1 MTGSKTDSRRQST
14 AFQFMT
20 GGSPATQPQG
30 DISHLGISVGECLRI
45 APMREAVVVGGHGGL
60 DRLMSWVHVVD
71 HRDMEDSLDT
81 NELLL
86 TSGIALANDEALQ
99 REIFAIM
106 DRRQSAGLVISIG
119 EYISE
124 IPSRMKEFADL
135 FEIPLIA
142 IPWDVNFGD
151 ITRVLLTQFVGTHY
165 ALMERSQR
173 LHQELLGIV
182 LREGDLNAVCTS
194 IRTFAGVDAAIFD
207 EQLRPIA
214 SSETGVD
221 NPSRFSKSNLQK
233 ALSKIGFGQ
242 NGPSTVYITSL
253 DGQVTGVA
261 ATIRVADRRKG
272 FIAVELGS
280 TSVGIA
286 AHIVEIAANIA
297 ALLMGQEDR
306 LMRVARR
313 TESQLFG
320 VLDGALPTSASVMA
334 ELGLNRSDPVTVVI
348 TNIDESDMALA
359 LDAAKALLRKH
370 ARQFALAVR
379 GRSIVGL
386 VQLSANA
393 SSAWSTKLVR
403 KLRDEGF
410 GVLLGVSGQIS
421 AHGEIPMKYDELRE
435 LMRVSHFFQP
445 NDDVVN
451 SEHATVLMLALRNLT
466 SGSDMRAVCP
476 AILKIEEHDRSMH
489 GSLIE
494 ALVCFYEVDGNA
506 SLAARKLGVHRH
518 TIVYRLNRISEILGT
533 DLKGLMAFE
542 LRLQLLAWRL
552 ASE

>member
-1 MTGSKTDSRRQST
+1 MTRIRNEFYPSSSSPQATVKGSREPQST
-14 AFQFMT
+14 ADM
-20 GGSPATQPQG
+20 
-30 DISHLGISVGECLRI
+30 SHLSITVGECLTI
-45 APMREAVVVGGHGGL
+45 APMREAVVVAGHSGL
-60 DRLMSWVHVVD
+60 DRRMNWVHVVD

-81 NELLL
+81 RELLL
-86 TSGIALANDEALQ
+86 TSGIALASDEALQ
-99 REIFAIM
+99 SEIFAIM

-119 EYISE
+119 EYISD
-124 IPSRMKEFADL
+124 IPERMKELADV

-151 ITRVLLTQFVGTHY
+151 ITRVLLTQFVGNQY
-165 ALMERSQR
+165 ALLERSQR

-182 LREGDLNAVCTS
+182 LREGDLNAVCVA
-194 IRTFAGVDAAIFD
+194 IRTFAGVEAAVYD
-207 EQLRPIA
+207 EQLRLVA
-214 SSETGVD
+214 SSETDGMT
-221 NPSRFSKSNLQK
+221 PSQFSKVNLQK
-233 ALSKIGFGQ
+233 ALSHSGFGQ
-242 NGPSTVYITSL
+242 NGPAIAQIESL
-253 DGQVTGVA
+253 DGQVTGIA
-261 ATIRVADRRKG
+261 ATIRVAERRRG
-272 FIAVELGS
+272 FIALELGS
-280 TSVGIA
+280 GSVGISS
-286 AHIVEIAANIA
+286 HIAEIAANIA
-297 ALLMGQEDR
+297 ALVMGQEDR

-320 VLDGALPTSASVMA
+320 VLDGALPTSASVIN
-334 ELGLNRSDPVTVVI
+334 EIGLNRSDPVTVLI
-348 TNIDESDMALA
+348 ANIDHGDILQA
-359 LDAAKALLRKH
+359 LDTANAFLRKH

-379 GRSIVGL
+379 NGSIIGL
-386 VQLSANA
+386 VQLSAGA
-393 SSAWSTKLVR
+393 STAWSTKLVR

-410 GVLLGVSGQIS
+410 GALLGISGQII
-421 AHGEIPMKYDELRE
+421 ALAEIPVKYDELRE

-445 NDDVVN
+445 DDDVVN

-466 SGSDMRAVCP
+466 AGSDLRSVCP
-476 AILKIEEHDRSMH
+476 AILKIEEQDRSMH